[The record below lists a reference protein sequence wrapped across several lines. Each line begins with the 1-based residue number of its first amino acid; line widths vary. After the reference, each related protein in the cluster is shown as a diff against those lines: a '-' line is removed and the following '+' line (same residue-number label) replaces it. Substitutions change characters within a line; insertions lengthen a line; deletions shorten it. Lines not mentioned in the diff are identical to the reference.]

1 MCSNTFVSEL
11 KETFTSTHTYLMNTL
26 LSMSVVGASKSC
38 GNHSAMSN
46 WLAHNGFMAIANL
59 FSARQVSIWHFNF
72 ILQVN
77 SMQMKI
83 N

>member
-38 GNHSAMSN
+38 GNNSGKHVKMYYENTVDKTLMS
-46 WLAHNGFMAIANL
+46 WRLLVKAF
-59 FSARQVSIWHFNF
+59 RQ
-72 ILQVN
+72 
-77 SMQMKI
+77 M
-83 N
+83 

>member
-1 MCSNTFVSEL
+1 MCSNTFVSKP
-11 KETFTSTHTYLMNTL
+11 KEIFTSTHTYLMNTL
-26 LSMSVVGASKSC
+26 LSISVVGASKSC
-38 GNHSAMSN
+38 GNNSAMSN